1 MDELVQLMENVFKP
15 VLSSFEPNV
24 RLCRFYKNK
33 ALFFLGIGNMSNGR
47 RSICMPAPKRTKRL
61 YPGVDTGF

>member
-24 RLCRFYKNK
+24 RLCRFYKDK
-33 ALFFLGIGNMSNGR
+33 TLFSRNRKHVERQTFDLYARAKTNQTR
-47 RSICMPAPKRTKRL
+47 TAAWMP
-61 YPGVDTGF
+61 DM